1 MPSRHRSRERA
12 LQMIYQW
19 DLTRA
24 PTAEVTEK
32 YRQTLAAEPREADQ
46 LPDPVPDPFAE
57 RLFETVTSKIDRIDE
72 LIGVHA
78 AHWRIDRMSAVDRNI
93 LRLAVAELIAGT
105 AAPAVIIN
113 EAIQIGR
120 RFSAQESGPFLNGVL
135 DAIRKRL
142 EESEPVTS
150 NSERP

>member
-1 MPSRHRSRERA
+1 MPSRRRSRERA

-24 PTAEVTEK
+24 PVEEVTER
-32 YRQTLAAEPREADQ
+32 YRQTLAAEPRDADQ
-46 LPDPVPDPFAE
+46 LPDPENDPFAE
-57 RLFETVTSKIDRIDE
+57 QLFETVTSEIERIDG
-72 LIGVHA
+72 LIVEHA

-93 LRLAVAELIAGT
+93 LRVAVAEMIGGT
-105 AAPAVIIN
+105 AAPAVVIN
-113 EAIQIGR
+113 EAVEVGR

-142 EESEPVTS
+142 EDEPATVDCNPS
-150 NSERP
+150 